1 MDRST
6 MGAFI
11 HASAQRNA
19 VAWSRHA
26 IERLVRN
33 RAPRVDVEA
42 ALVACEIIEVYP
54 DAHRALPDCLVLAW
68 LRAGEPLHAV
78 IAVDQLND
86 RIFVIT
92 VYRPDPARWS
102 NDWKRRRV

>member
-1 MDRST
+1 ME
-6 MGAFI
+6 AFI
-11 HASAQRNA
+11 RTSAQRGA

-26 IERLVRN
+26 IERRVLH

-42 ALVACEIIEVYP
+42 ALAACEIIEVYP
-54 DAHRALPDCLVLAW
+54 EPHRALPDCLVLAW
-68 LRAGEPLHAV
+68 LLMSEPLHAV
-78 IAVDQLND
+78 IAVDLLNN

-102 NDWKRRRV
+102 DDWKRRRI

>member
-11 HASAQRNA
+11 HASAQRSA

-26 IERLVRN
+26 IERLVLH
-33 RAPRVDVEA
+33 RATRADVEA
-42 ALVACEIIEVYP
+42 ALVRCEIIEVYP

-68 LRAGEPLHAV
+68 LRVDEPLHAV
-78 IAVDQLND
+78 IAIDQPND
-86 RIFVIT
+86 HIFVIT

-102 NDWKRRRV
+102 DDWKRRRA